1 MTLVQTRRIRPFP
14 IIMVGSD
21 YWGGLLEWIRSQLM
35 TQSLISSTDMD
46 IIQVLDDPGEI
57 VSAVR
62 KILVV

>member
-1 MTLVQTRRIRPFP
+1 MDTQP
-14 IIMVGSD
+14 INDPITD
-21 YWGGLLEWIRSQLM
+21 FIK
-35 TQSLISSTDMD
+35 DMD